1 MTKRTF
7 LKGGLDKPAPCCYN
21 NWVGREPAFLP
32 SGCSAVGSAP
42 GLGACRRRGR
52 PRGQKGEAMGNYEAI
67 FNLIGSI
74 LGGVMIGA
82 FCGAISLIV
91 GVIKK
96 KKALGLIGFFV
107 SIAFGIFMTTVLY
120 QPAFLSIIPSAIFA
134 GIIFILTKK
143 SKKN

>member
-1 MTKRTF
+1 MFDHLRKLTKNRIKITHRGVAQ
-7 LKGGLDKPAPCCYN
+7 LVCAKPRKL
-21 NWVGREPAFLP
+21 G
-32 SGCSAVGSAP
+32 
-42 GLGACRRRGR
+42 GLGACRQRGR

-74 LGGVMIGA
+74 LGGVIIGA

-91 GVIKK
+91 GIIKK

-107 SIAFGIFMTTVLY
+107 SIAFGIFMTTVLD

>member
-1 MTKRTF
+1 
-7 LKGGLDKPAPCCYN
+7 
-21 NWVGREPAFLP
+21 
-32 SGCSAVGSAP
+32 
-42 GLGACRRRGR
+42 
-52 PRGQKGEAMGNYEAI
+52 MGNYEAI

-74 LGGVMIGA
+74 LGGVIIGA

-91 GVIKK
+91 GIIKK

-134 GIIFILTKK
+134 GIIFILTKNQKRTDLFGALFSRQILYK
-143 SKKN
+143 SGLTTCLTTYEK

>member
-1 MTKRTF
+1 M
-7 LKGGLDKPAPCCYN
+7 
-21 NWVGREPAFLP
+21 
-32 SGCSAVGSAP
+32 SGCGAVGIARR
-42 GLGACRRRGR
+42 LGACRQRGR

-74 LGGVMIGA
+74 LGGVIIGA

-91 GVIKK
+91 GIIKK

-120 QPAFLSIIPSAIFA
+120 QPAFLSIIPSVIFA

>member
-1 MTKRTF
+1 LEF
-7 LKGGLDKPAPCCYN
+7 G
-21 NWVGREPAFLP
+21 
-32 SGCSAVGSAP
+32 AVGNAL
-42 GLGACRRRGR
+42 GFLGAYRQRGR
-52 PRGQKGEAMGNYEAI
+52 PRGQKGEAMGDYEAI

-74 LGGVMIGA
+74 LGGVIIGA

-91 GVIKK
+91 GIIKK

>member
-1 MTKRTF
+1 
-7 LKGGLDKPAPCCYN
+7 
-21 NWVGREPAFLP
+21 
-32 SGCSAVGSAP
+32 
-42 GLGACRRRGR
+42 
-52 PRGQKGEAMGNYEAI
+52 MGNYV
-67 FNLIGSI
+67 NLIGSI
-74 LGGVMIGA
+74 LGGVIIGA

-91 GVIKK
+91 GIIKK

>member
-1 MTKRTF
+1 MGTF
-7 LKGGLDKPAPCCYN
+7 ASAPC
-21 NWVGREPAFLP
+21 W
-32 SGCSAVGSAP
+32 
-42 GLGACRRRGR
+42 
-52 PRGQKGEAMGNYEAI
+52 QKGEGMGNYEAI

-74 LGGVMIGA
+74 LGGVIIGA

-91 GVIKK
+91 GIIKK

-134 GIIFILTKK
+134 GIIFILTITP
-143 SKKN
+143 SLTCFIILSEIPLHIHA

>member
-1 MTKRTF
+1 M
-7 LKGGLDKPAPCCYN
+7 N
-21 NWVGREPAFLP
+21 
-32 SGCSAVGSAP
+32 SAILCGIIIRKVRHRGVAQPRSTRR
-42 GLGACRRRGR
+42 LGAFRRRGR

-74 LGGVMIGA
+74 LGGVIIGA

-91 GVIKK
+91 GIIKK
-96 KKALGLIGFFV
+96 KKALDLIGFFV

-120 QPAFLSIIPSAIFA
+120 QPAFLSIIPSAIFV